1 MRVCVYRIVQHAVDL
16 TNRGL
21 KKVLTWPHGVETPV
35 RYYTSSYRP
44 FLVLLAPEAGGTWSS
59 SPLCIEREHGSEQL
73 GDFAAEQV
81 PLGAVLSL
89 SVFVLVVHADSLE
102 QRLAHPCFSHKH
114 TTCVICT

>member
-1 MRVCVYRIVQHAVDL
+1 
-16 TNRGL
+16 
-21 KKVLTWPHGVETPV
+21 
-35 RYYTSSYRP
+35 
-44 FLVLLAPEAGGTWSS
+44 
-59 SPLCIEREHGSEQL
+59 
-73 GDFAAEQV
+73 V